1 MSVTQM
7 VRGEMATAIAIAL
20 VMGLVLLVLRP
31 SDRTSTRNALV
42 VLAVCT
48 LATLAE
54 ALLASF
60 VGAAPAAIA
69 ADISSVLAGVV
80 IVRLA
85 TLFLFRL
92 LLPAIGLAPARIAE
106 DIATAVLYVGWG
118 LAWMRLSGMKPE
130 SLFASTAVVTAVL
143 AFAMQDTLGNVL
155 GGVLLQ
161 LDRSIRVGD
170 WVQIA
175 EVGGRVVDIRW
186 RHTAVE
192 TRAGETV
199 IFPNGWLIKNRFTV
213 VGSRSAPEPV
223 WRRTIHMN
231 VDLSAAPN
239 EVCRVLEESVR
250 NAAIPNVA
258 ASPAATAVMME
269 VGARYGSYDL
279 RYWLTDPAADD
290 PTDSMVRAHAIAALQ
305 RAGMKLGAPFQEQ
318 LDIRDDAEHRAL
330 ELQDEMRHRTE
341 ALARVE
347 LFAPLSEA
355 ERASL
360 ARHLV
365 YAPFVAGDVMTRQG
379 AVAHWLYLIVAGE
392 AEVWLETPAGR
403 ERIATISSGG
413 VFGEMGMM
421 TGAPRTATVI
431 ARSDVIC
438 YRLDKAGFAEI
449 INARPDV
456 ADGISKVLARRH
468 DELVGL
474 MAAGKN
480 APPAVQHADILARIR
495 SFFGLEPEP
504 RQSPVRKV

>member
-106 DIATAVLYVGWG
+106 DIATAVLYVGWV
-118 LAWMRLSGMKPE
+118 
-130 SLFASTAVVTAVL
+130 FASTAVVTAVL

-269 VGARYGSYDL
+269 VGARYGSYNL

>member
-1 MSVTQM
+1 M
-7 VRGEMATAIAIAL
+7 VRGEMAMAIGVAL
-20 VMGLVLLVLRP
+20 VMGLALLVLRP
-31 SDRTSTRNALV
+31 ADRASTRNALV

-60 VGAAPAAIA
+60 VGVAPAAIA
-69 ADISSVLAGVV
+69 ADISSVLAGIV

-106 DIATAVLYVGWG
+106 DIATVLLYVGWG
-118 LAWMRLSGMKPE
+118 LVWMRLSGMNPE
-130 SLFASTAVVTAVL
+130 SLFATSAVVTAVL

-175 EVGGRVVDIRW
+175 EVGGRVVEIRW

-213 VGSRSAPEPV
+213 VGSRSSAQPL
-223 WRRTIHMN
+223 WRRAIHVN

-239 EVCRVLEESVR
+239 DVCRVLEESVR

-258 ASPAATAVMME
+258 ASPGATAVMMD
-269 VGARYGSYDL
+269 VGPRYGSYNL
-279 RYWLTDPAADD
+279 RYWLDNPAADD

-318 LDIRDDAEHRAL
+318 LDVRDDAEHRAL
-330 ELQDEMRHRTE
+330 VMQDEMRHRTE

-347 LFAPLSEA
+347 LFTPLSES
-355 ERASL
+355 ERVSL
-360 ARHLV
+360 AKHLV

-379 AVAHWLYLIVAGE
+379 ATAHWLYLIVAGE
-392 AEVWLETPAGR
+392 AEVWLDTPAGR

-421 TGAPRTATVI
+421 TGEPRTATVT

-449 INARPDV
+449 ITARPDV
-456 ADGISKVLARRH
+456 AEGISKVLARRH
-468 DELVGL
+468 DELVGRR
-474 MAAGKN
+474 AAGMN
-480 APPAVQHADILARIR
+480 AAPATRHDDMLARIR

-504 RQSPVRKV
+504 RKSPVRKV

>member
-1 MSVTQM
+1 M

-20 VMGLVLLVLRP
+20 AMGLVLLVLRP
-31 SDRTSTRNALV
+31 ADRASTRNALI
-42 VLAVCT
+42 VLALCT

-60 VGAAPAAIA
+60 VGVAPAAIA
-69 ADISSVLAGVV
+69 ADISTVLAGVV
-80 IVRLA
+80 IVRLT

-92 LLPAIGLAPARIAE
+92 LLPAVGLAPARIAE

-130 SLFASTAVVTAVL
+130 SLFATSAVVTAVL

-175 EVGGRVVDIRW
+175 EVGGRVVEIRW

-213 VGSRSAPEPV
+213 VGSRSAPGPV

-258 ASPAATAVMME
+258 ASPAATAVMMD
-269 VGARYGSYDL
+269 VGARYGSYNL

-290 PTDSMVRAHAIAALQ
+290 PTDSTVRAHAIAALQ

-330 ELQDEMRHRTE
+330 ELQDEMRNRTE
-341 ALARVE
+341 ALARVD
-347 LFAPLSEA
+347 LFAPLSET

-360 ARHLV
+360 AGHLV

-379 AVAHWLYLIVAGE
+379 AVAHWLYLVVAGE
-392 AEVWLETPAGR
+392 ADVWLDTPAGR
-403 ERIATISSGG
+403 RDRIATISSGG

-421 TGAPRTATVI
+421 TGAPRSATVI

-438 YRLDKAGFAEI
+438 YRLDKAGFADI

-456 ADGISKVLARRH
+456 ADGISKVLSRRH

-474 MAAGKN
+474 LAAGKS
-480 APPAVQHADILARIR
+480 APPAVPHDDMIARIR

-504 RQSPVRKV
+504 RKSPVRKV

>member
-1 MSVTQM
+1 
-7 VRGEMATAIAIAL
+7 AIGVAL
-20 VMGLVLLVLRP
+20 VMGLALLVLRP
-31 SDRTSTRNALV
+31 ADRASARNALV

-60 VGAAPAAIA
+60 VGVAPAAIA

-85 TLFLFRL
+85 TLFLFRP

-106 DIATAVLYVGWG
+106 DIVTAVLYVGWG

-130 SLFASTAVVTAVL
+130 SLFATSAVVTAVV

-175 EVGGRVVDIRW
+175 EVGGRVVEIRW

-258 ASPAATAVMME
+258 ASPAATAVMMD
-269 VGARYGSYDL
+269 VGARSGSYNL

-330 ELQDEMRHRTE
+330 EMQDEMRQRTE

-347 LFAPLSEA
+347 LFALLSDA

-360 ARHLV
+360 AKHLV

-379 AVAHWLYLIVAGE
+379 AVAHWLYLIVGGE
-392 AEVWLETPAGR
+392 AEVWLDTPAGR
-403 ERIATISSGG
+403 ERIATISAGG

-421 TGAPRTATVI
+421 TGAPRTATVT

-449 INARPDV
+449 IKARPDV
-456 ADGISKVLARRH
+456 TEGISKVLARRH
-468 DELVGL
+468 DELVGR
-474 MAAGKN
+474 MAAGMN
-480 APPAVQHADILARIR
+480 AAPATRHDDILARIR

-504 RQSPVRKV
+504 RKSPVRKV

>member
-1 MSVTQM
+1 
-7 VRGEMATAIAIAL
+7 
-20 VMGLVLLVLRP
+20 
-31 SDRTSTRNALV
+31 
-42 VLAVCT
+42 
-48 LATLAE
+48 
-54 ALLASF
+54 
-60 VGAAPAAIA
+60 
-69 ADISSVLAGVV
+69 
-80 IVRLA
+80 
-85 TLFLFRL
+85 
-92 LLPAIGLAPARIAE
+92 
-106 DIATAVLYVGWG
+106 
-118 LAWMRLSGMKPE
+118 
-130 SLFASTAVVTAVL
+130 
-143 AFAMQDTLGNVL
+143 
-155 GGVLLQ
+155 
-161 LDRSIRVGD
+161 
-170 WVQIA
+170 
-175 EVGGRVVDIRW
+175 
-186 RHTAVE
+186 
-192 TRAGETV
+192 
-199 IFPNGWLIKNRFTV
+199 
-213 VGSRSAPEPV
+213 
-223 WRRTIHMN
+223 
-231 VDLSAAPN
+231 
-239 EVCRVLEESVR
+239 
-250 NAAIPNVA
+250 
-258 ASPAATAVMME
+258 
-269 VGARYGSYDL
+269 
-279 RYWLTDPAADD
+279 
-290 PTDSMVRAHAIAALQ
+290 MVRAHAVAALQ